1 MSPGRIATAFQS
13 NNFRF
18 LLGHLQFQ
26 SLDVFLESIEHTV
39 MIEAPLTSE
48 WRTV

>member
-1 MSPGRIATAFQS
+1 MSPERIATAFQS
-13 NNFRF
+13 NNFHFR
-18 LLGHLQFQ
+18 LSRLQFQ
-26 SLDVFLESIEHTV
+26 SLDVFLELIEHTV